1 MWLSVSGRSAGSMVS
16 KLGWEARPPEC
27 SGPSQGSPVG
37 GPQAQGSPVGGPRLR
52 PAALATPGLC
62 SPTRSWDPVSSSAG
76 TSQSPA
82 PPAPE
87 SPLAMPPSQRSR
99 VGAGRPAPPV

>member
-37 GPQAQGSPVGGPRLR
+37 PPGSGVPRGGPQAQACRAGHPWPVFSDEVMGPSL
-52 PAALATPGLC
+52 
-62 SPTRSWDPVSSSAG
+62 
-76 TSQSPA
+76 
-82 PPAPE
+82 
-87 SPLAMPPSQRSR
+87 
-99 VGAGRPAPPV
+99 